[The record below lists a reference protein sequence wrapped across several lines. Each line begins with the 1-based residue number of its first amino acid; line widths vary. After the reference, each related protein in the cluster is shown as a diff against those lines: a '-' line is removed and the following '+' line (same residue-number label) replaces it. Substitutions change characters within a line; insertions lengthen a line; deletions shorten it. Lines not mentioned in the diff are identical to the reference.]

1 MEKIKVGIAG
11 YGNIGRG
18 VEKAVNAAP
27 DMELKAFFTRRDP
40 AALQT
45 NTLDAK
51 ILRTEDA
58 ASMRDD
64 LDIVILCGGPQPIY
78 PSKVLPSPAFSIQST
93 ALTPMQKSPIILQQW
108 TAPPKIKYPYF
119 P

>member
-40 AALQT
+40 ATLQT
-45 NTLDAK
+45 NTPDAK

-58 ASMRDD
+58 ANMRDE
-64 LDIVILCGGPQPIY
+64 LDVVILCGG
-78 PSKVLPSPAFSIQST
+78 SATDLPKQGPAFAGIFNTVDSFDTQIGRASCRERVFIT
-93 ALTPMQKSPIILQQW
+93 V
-108 TAPPKIKYPYF
+108 
-119 P
+119 